1 MGNGGS
7 KKRIVV
13 FFGPP
18 GVGKGT
24 VATRLAEEFQFQF
37 VSSGDLLRDNVKN
50 KTELGSEAK
59 RFMDAGQLVPDGL
72 VTRMVFARLDELN
85 GGVFLD
91 GFPRTKFQAE
101 EFNAYAFQKGL
112 VLLVINLEA
121 SDGFLMERL
130 SHRLICR
137 NCGAI
142 YHRSNL
148 PPKKEGVCDVC
159 AGALYQREDDRP
171 EVVAKRLTIY
181 HQQSAPLVEYYQK
194 AGLMVTLRGDQ
205 PLPETLAGARQ
216 ILRG

>member
-1 MGNGGS
+1 MSQEGF

-50 KTELGSEAK
+50 KTELGTQAK

-91 GFPRTKFQAE
+91 GFPRTNLQAE
-101 EFNAYAFQKGL
+101 EFNVYADKKGL

-130 SHRLICR
+130 SQRLICR

-142 YHRSNL
+142 YHCSNL

-159 AGALYQREDDRP
+159 AGPLYQREDDRP

-181 HQQSAPLVEYYQK
+181 HQQSAPLREYYQK

>member
-1 MGNGGS
+1 MENGVS

-24 VATRLAEEFQFQF
+24 IATRLAAEFGFRF
-37 VSSGDLLRDNVKN
+37 VSSGDLLRDSVKN

-59 RFMDAGQLVPDGL
+59 CFMDAGGLVPDGL
-72 VTRMVFARLDELN
+72 VTRMVLARLDEVN

-101 EFNAYAFQKGL
+101 EFKSYVDKKGL

-130 SHRLICR
+130 SQRLICR

-142 YHRSNL
+142 YHRGNL
-148 PPKKEGVCDVC
+148 PPKKEGTCDVC
-159 AGALYQREDDRP
+159 AGVLYQREDDQP
-171 EVVAKRLTIY
+171 EVVAKRLTVY
-181 HQQSAPLVEYYQK
+181 HQQSAPLREYYQR

-205 PLPETLAGARQ
+205 LLPETLAGARQ
-216 ILRG
+216 ILMG